1 MDRSLLSE
9 LQADVRSSKLLAAL
23 TVGPLLGILLVVPM
37 SSFALIVFSGSLT
50 PLALQAAVLLLVG
63 TLVMTL
69 VSALTSAFKGAI
81 SAPFPMALAALAPIG
96 AAVGAALADESS
108 AVQFTT
114 MAAIMGFTSFAAG
127 AALLIAGRFRL
138 ANYLRFLPYPVV
150 AGFLAGIGWVL
161 AVGGLET
168 MAGIR
173 LSWGAL
179 PEFFDLDLVRNW
191 GPGVAFGAGVFLVL
205 RRWSHFL
212 ILPLSIVVCT
222 VLYHAGLAAA
232 GISLDRAETLGILLA
247 EGVSGSQWPLTYLG
261 SLDRVDWGTVATQVP
276 AMAIVVV
283 VTLVSALTNTS
294 GVEASTGVELDMN
307 REFSTAGVVNG
318 AVGLAGSAPGH
329 YVVSLSVASHATGAV
344 TRLTGLVAALV
355 VLAVLVY
362 GTGVIRLIPLPLL
375 GGVVLY
381 LGIDLLNTW
390 ALRIYRRLPLVDW
403 GIVILVLVV
412 VAAQGFVEGLGVGLV
427 AAIFLFITRFSRMDP
442 VGEAVSGRGRHE
454 QSRRNRPIPHRVIL
468 RELGD
473 RVQSYRLHGFLFFG
487 SAFPLA
493 QRLKGALK
501 ADPRPSCIL
510 LDFTGVSGFDVSA
523 ATALHG
529 IIRAAH
535 PQGTAV
541 VLSAMPPGVRSTLL
555 DVVPQADRTRLH
567 FEEDFDRGLE
577 RCEEILLAEW
587 ERIRRGDEAAASAIS
602 ERSLAE
608 IMRRLD
614 VQTAFEDLVERLAP
628 YADARR
634 YAEGET
640 VTREGQRPEGMLLLI
655 EGRLIFRKG
664 AAGIRLQ
671 ERGAG
676 DIFELPTA
684 ASSDLTVEAMEPSRA
699 LLLTRSSLQRLEQE
713 DPRLALDLY
722 RYLVNRME
730 AAPS

>member
-1 MDRSLLSE
+1 MFRSLLSE
-9 LQADVRSSKLLAAL
+9 LKADAGSSKLPAAL
-23 TVGPLLGILLVVPM
+23 TVGPLLGILVVVSM
-37 SSFALIVFSGSLT
+37 SSFALVVFSGPLA
-50 PLALQAAVLLLVG
+50 PLALQGAVLLLVG
-63 TLVMTL
+63 SLVMTL
-69 VSALTSAFKGAI
+69 VSALTSDFKSAI
-81 SAPFPMALAALAPIG
+81 AAPFPLALAALAAIG
-96 AAVGAALADESS
+96 VSVGAVLAGESS
-108 AVQFTT
+108 DVQFTT
-114 MAAIMGFTSFAAG
+114 MATIMGITSLAAG

-179 PEFFDLDLVRNW
+179 PEFFDPDLVLNW
-191 GPGVAFGAGVFLVL
+191 GPGVAFGVAVFLVL
-205 RRWSHFL
+205 RRRSHFL

-222 VLYHAGLAAA
+222 ALYHVVLAAA
-232 GISLDRAETLGILLA
+232 GISLDRAEVLGILFA
-247 EGVSGSQWPLTYLG
+247 EGVSGSQWPITYLG

-307 REFSTAGVVNG
+307 KEFSVAGLVNG

-329 YVVSLSVASHATGAV
+329 YAVSLSVASHASGAY
-344 TRLTGLVAALV
+344 TRLTGIVAMLV
-355 VLAVLVY
+355 VLAVLFY
-362 GTGVIRLIPLPLL
+362 GTGIIRLIPLPLL
-375 GGVVLY
+375 GGVVFY

-390 ALRIYRRLPLVDW
+390 ALSINRRLPLVDW

-412 VAAQGFVEGLGVGLV
+412 VAARGFVEGLGVGLI
-427 AAIFLFITRFSRMDP
+427 AAMFLFIIRLSRMNP
-442 VGEAVSGRGRHE
+442 VRDAVAGRGQHE
-454 QSRRNRPIPHRVIL
+454 QSMRNRPTPHRVIL

-473 RVQSYRLHGFLFFG
+473 QLQTYQLHGFLFFG

-493 QRLKGALK
+493 QRLKSALK
-501 ADPRPSCIL
+501 SDPPPRCVL
-510 LDFTGVSGFDVSA
+510 LDFTAVSGFDVSA
-523 ATALHG
+523 ATALHSF
-529 IIRAAH
+529 IRAAH

-541 VLSAMPPGVRSTLL
+541 VLSAMPAGFRSTLL
-555 DVVPQADRTRLH
+555 DVVPQADRNHLH
-567 FEEDFDRGLE
+567 FEEDFDGGLE

-587 ERIRRGDEAAASAIS
+587 ERIRRGDEYAASAIS

-614 VQTAFEDLVERLAP
+614 AQTAFEDLVERLAP
-628 YADARR
+628 YADSRR

-640 VTREGQRPEGMLLLI
+640 VTREGQRPEGMLLLV
-655 EGRLIFRKG
+655 EGRLAFRRG
-664 AAGIRLQ
+664 AAGVRLKA
-671 ERGAG
+671 RGTG
-676 DIFELPTA
+676 DIFELPA
-684 ASSDLTVEAMEPSRA
+684 AGSSDLVVEAMEPSRA
-699 LLLTRSSLQRLEQE
+699 LLLTPVSLHRLEEE

-722 RYLVNRME
+722 RHLISGAE
-730 AAPS
+730 